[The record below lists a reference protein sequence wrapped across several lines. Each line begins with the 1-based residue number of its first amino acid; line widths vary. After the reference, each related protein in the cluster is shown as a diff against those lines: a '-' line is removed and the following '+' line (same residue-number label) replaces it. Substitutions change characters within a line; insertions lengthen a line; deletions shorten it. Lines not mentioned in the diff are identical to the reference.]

1 MFRTVMHVV
10 EYRVLRD
17 YNQQTSKFLQQ
28 MRWGGRKDFHLS
40 PNLNVHQ
47 IQIFSQRTRCHSEAI
62 FHSRTMFPSV
72 LDFHGYRAGEKFQL
86 SVGRVD
92 TVQFQAKI
100 QRMSSTCHSSSHFFL
115 DAKDSKGLLELGGGR
130 GDEPTGSKD
139 YSCVIA

>member
-1 MFRTVMHVV
+1 M
-10 EYRVLRD
+10 ECRVPLV

-28 MRWGGRKDFHLS
+28 MRWDGRKDFHLS

-47 IQIFSQRTRCHSEAI
+47 IQIFSQRMRCHSEVI
-62 FHSRTMFPSV
+62 FHSRTMFPSL

-100 QRMSSTCHSSSHFFL
+100 QRMSSTSHSSSHFFL
-115 DAKDSKGLLELGGGR
+115 DAKNSKGLLELGGTR
-130 GDEPTGSKD
+130 GDEPTGGKD
-139 YSCVIA
+139 YSCIIA